1 MEAWPLQ
8 PKTQTPTPVPKEGEI
23 TMGQRGPAE
32 DSAKCAS

>member
-8 PKTQTPTPVPKEGEI
+8 PRTQTPTPGPTEGEI

-32 DSAKCAS
+32 DSAKYAS